1 MVNTFLPYPDYAKT
15 AASLDNK
22 RLGKQRVEA
31 LQILRVNLG
40 YTKGWRNHPA
50 AVMWRGHEGSLC
62 VYTLAMCIEWVNRG
76 YKDSVANQV
85 AELMKE
91 IPPDI
96 SRPWWMGNQEFHES
110 HQSNLKRKNPLH
122 YTFAVPDDLPYKW
135 PKEDGTLRVTVYKTR
150 QNTKGAKRASKSAV
164 SSNARKKPGKGRSV
178 VSTRKGSGR
187 SR

>member
-1 MVNTFLPYPDYAKT
+1 MVNTFLPYPDYAKS

-50 AVMWRGHEGSLC
+50 AVMWRGHEASLC

-76 YKDSVANQV
+76 YKDSVASQV
-85 AELMKE
+85 AELMKQ
-91 IPPDI
+91 IPPDLN
-96 SRPWWMGNQEFHES
+96 RPWWIGNQEFHDS
-110 HQSNLKRKNPLH
+110 HQSNLKRKDPIH
-122 YTFAVPDDLPYKW
+122 YQFPVPDNLPYKW
-135 PKEDGTLRVTVYKTR
+135 PKEDGTLRITIQK
-150 QNTKGAKRASKSAV
+150 QKGARRASKGTV
-164 SSNARKKPGKGRSV
+164 SSKPSKKPREGRSM
-178 VSTRKGSGR
+178 VSKRKGSR